1 VNKFYLKI
9 SENFEYIDI
18 QKFTT
23 SKIEFKSWLDML
35 IFAKDF
41 IEVLSKEQKEL
52 GEKMI
57 EQKASFKLVSDTKMK
72 IIELKPEDIFNLF
85 AEIQKEIDKNE
96 ID

>member
-1 VNKFYLKI
+1 
-9 SENFEYIDI
+9 
-18 QKFTT
+18 
-23 SKIEFKSWLDML
+23 ML

>member
-1 VNKFYLKI
+1 MNKFYLKI
-9 SENFEYIDI
+9 SENFEYINI

-23 SKIEFKSWLDML
+23 GKLEFKSWLDML

>member
-1 VNKFYLKI
+1 MNKFYLKI